1 MEILARAVR
10 AGETLDQAIALVGAT
25 VEEPLRSE
33 FIRCSKHLDMGL
45 SMDASIR
52 SLTRRAPLP
61 ETRIL
66 AATLMVQRRAG
77 GSLPITLERLARV
90 VRDRLSYQRQFRAAT
105 AAGRM
110 SMIIILLA
118 GPLVMA
124 YMWFWQREYIQ
135 NFITSPQGH
144 FLLVVAVILQIIG
157 SLWVLSLIRA
167 DY

>member
-1 MEILARAVR
+1 
-10 AGETLDQAIALVGAT
+10 
-25 VEEPLRSE
+25 
-33 FIRCSKHLDMGL
+33 
-45 SMDASIR
+45 
-52 SLTRRAPLP
+52 
-61 ETRIL
+61 
-66 AATLMVQRRAG
+66 MVQRRAG